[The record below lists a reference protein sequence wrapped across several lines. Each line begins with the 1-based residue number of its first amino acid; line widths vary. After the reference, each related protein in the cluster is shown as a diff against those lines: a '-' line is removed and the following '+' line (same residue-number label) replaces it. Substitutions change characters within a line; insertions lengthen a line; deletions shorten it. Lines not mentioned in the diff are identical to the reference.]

1 MKNLQEH
8 RRETRR
14 ASTIPAAALAL
25 GVLALGL
32 AAAAHGATAADA
44 NHPIDTTPSGA
55 DAGARHKRIPL
66 EAGAAAVVR
75 HQRIRLGTGV
85 ELHVAEAGPATGVPV
100 VFLHGITDSWFSWSR
115 VLEHLPAGV
124 RAIVPTQRGHGDS
137 ERPECCYAVSDF
149 AADVDALLA
158 ALAIDRAHVVGHSM
172 GGVIAQR
179 VAITYPHRVDRLV
192 IVSSAADVRNDGVI
206 EFHGIVRQLTD
217 PVDTAFIREFQAGT
231 AALPLPPAF
240 LDTVVA
246 ESAKLPARVWQ
257 DVLGGLVAEESA
269 HDISRIAAPTLVVW
283 GAQDA
288 FFGRADQ
295 QRLVRGI
302 AGARLLTY
310 PDAAH
315 SPNWEIPGV
324 LARDVWRFL
333 GVAP

>member
-1 MKNLQEH
+1 MENLQEH
-8 RRETRR
+8 RRESSR
-14 ASTIPAAALAL
+14 ASTIPGAALAL

-32 AAAAHGATAADA
+32 VAAAHGAT
-44 NHPIDTTPSGA
+44 P
-55 DAGARHKRIPL
+55 ARASH
-66 EAGAAAVVR
+66 AAAAPPSVSDAVVRHERVRPGTGAEPAVR

-100 VFLHGITDSWFSWSR
+100 VFLHGITDSWYSWSR
-115 VLEHLPAGV
+115 VLEQLPAGV

-137 ERPECCYAVSDF
+137 ERPDCCYAVSDF

-158 ALAIDRAHVVGHSM
+158 ALAVDRAHVVGHSM

-179 VAITYPHRVDRLV
+179 VAITYPHRVERLV

-206 EFHGIVRQLTD
+206 EFHEIVRQLTD

-240 LDTVVA
+240 LDTIVA
-246 ESAKLPARVWQ
+246 ESAKLPARIWQ

-295 QRLVRGI
+295 ERLVRGI

-315 SPNWEIPGV
+315 SPNWEIPSA
-324 LARDVWRFL
+324 LARDLWRFL
-333 GVAP
+333 GVAR